1 MSICEIVIGGGIPL
15 VVNNYILG
23 LIWENDSI
31 YLFNSHNKDEN
42 GISSNISLS
51 QYFFLTLY
59 FQVHST
65 GNAKNAIK
73 YELTKEQ
80 LSATRKKDLLLK
92 KRKCDNTE
100 NKEQAV
106 KKRCHEKCESVRQ
119 YSKEKYLKNRTR
131 KIFYQKAKFQ
141 KNPEVQLA
149 HEKSK

>member
-51 QYFFLTLY
+51 QYFSLTLY

-65 GNAKNAIK
+65 DNAKNAIK
-73 YELTKEQ
+73 YELTKGGRKICFSKKEN
-80 LSATRKKDLLLK
+80 ATIQKTKNRLLK
-92 KRKCDNTE
+92 RDVMK
-100 NKEQAV
+100 
-106 KKRCHEKCESVRQ
+106 SVNQ
-119 YSKEKYLKNRTR
+119 
-131 KIFYQKAKFQ
+131 
-141 KNPEVQLA
+141 
-149 HEKSK
+149 

>member
-51 QYFFLTLY
+51 QYFSLTLY

-73 YELTKEQ
+73 YELTKR
-80 LSATRKKDLLLK
+80 RKKDLLLK

-106 KKRCHEKCESVRQ
+106 KKRYHEKCESIRQ
-119 YSKEKYLKNRTR
+119 YSKENYLKNRTR